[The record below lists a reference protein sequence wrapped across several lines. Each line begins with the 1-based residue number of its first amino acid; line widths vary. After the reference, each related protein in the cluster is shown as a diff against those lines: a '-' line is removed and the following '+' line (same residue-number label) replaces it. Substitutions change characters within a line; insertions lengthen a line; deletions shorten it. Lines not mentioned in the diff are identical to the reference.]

1 MKTYNNLHEYLKHF
15 KVGDKIV
22 LGGRGILDGLKY
34 VSNKY
39 DTYIVQSGT
48 NASELLIKAYMGR
61 KTLST
66 KVFNQQVEV
75 LTDEQFK
82 SLTIY

>member
-22 LGGRGILDGLKY
+22 LGGRGILDGLKH
-34 VSNKY
+34 VTNKY
-39 DTYIVQSGT
+39 DTYTVQSGT
-48 NASELLIKAYMGR
+48 NASELLIKAYRGR
-61 KTLST
+61 TTLT
-66 KVFNQQVEV
+66 TNIFNQQVGV

-82 SLTIY
+82 SLTVS